1 MHKRP
6 RLAEAL
12 KVLEAA
18 SSISPDAKEAV
29 EQYHEMRAQG
39 LIFEACRMVV
49 DIVDHHNHLMSTM
62 GVVNG

>member
-6 RLAEAL
+6 RLEEAL
-12 KVLEAA
+12 KVLETVSTISTEAA
-18 SSISPDAKEAV
+18 QAI

-49 DIVDHHNHLMSTM
+49 DIVDQHNHIMSTA

>member
-6 RLAEAL
+6 RLAEAIA
-12 KVLEAA
+12 VLESV
-18 SSISPDAKEAV
+18 SSISTEAV
-29 EQYHEMRAQG
+29 EALEQYYEMREQG

-49 DIVDHHNHLMSTM
+49 DIVDHHNHNMSTA

>member
-6 RLAEAL
+6 RLEEAL
-12 KVLEAA
+12 AVLEAA
-18 SSISPDAKEAV
+18 ATISTDAVQAI

-49 DIVDHHNHLMSTM
+49 DIVDHHYHLMSTA